1 MQAHPEIPLN
11 PTSDSVKTGV
21 RSHVSRI
28 LRALEPGYGREVLK
42 LEDQFFPEQSI
53 ADPGKAFYSQALST
67 LADDLFYSLRR
78 AEFMDFA
85 FSSEEKGDFD
95 ALVNGYE

>member
-21 RSHVSRI
+21 RSHVKRI
-28 LRALEPGYGREVLK
+28 LKALEPGYGKDVLK
-42 LEDQFFPEQSI
+42 LEDQFFPDEPI
-53 ADPGKAFYSQALST
+53 ADAGVAFYSQALST

-78 AEFMDFA
+78 AEFTDFA
-85 FSSEEKGDFD
+85 FSGEEKCDFD